1 MVALVAGIGPSYPY
15 TAASKGTQVTLT
27 HSHRFPQ
34 LRPPDYIMHHLRIRL
49 ICISR
54 MDLNLSSYVKTIT
67 APKCSE
73 KLLRS
78 RAQ

>member
-34 LRPPDYIMHHLRIRL
+34 LRPPDYIIHHLQIRP